1 MINLSKMF
9 RNLVNHPGLITQ
21 IRPIAR
27 NSIIRNNIRNNLLGI
42 YNKNKI
48 RTIAYYTETH
58 EFIDYDEKTNT
69 AKLGITYY
77 AKNSLGE
84 IIFIEND
91 FEVGDNIEAEDEVA
105 TLESTKA
112 TGVLST
118 PIEGEILQYN
128 DELISDLDTYN
139 NMDEKKET
147 EFWLVNIQMDEDLNT
162 TGLLCEDE
170 YTKYLTILD
179 TD

>member
-9 RNLVNHPGLITQ
+9 RNLVNLPKLITR
-21 IRPIAR
+21 IRPMT
-27 NSIIRNNIRNNLLGI
+27 NNCLRNNIRNI
-42 YNKNKI
+42 TYFTK
-48 RTIAYYTETH
+48 TH
-58 EFIDYDEKTNT
+58 EFINYDEKMNT

-91 FEVGDNIEAEDEVA
+91 YEVGDNIEVNDEVV

-147 EFWLVNIQMDEDLNT
+147 EFWLLKIQMDEELNT
-162 TGLLCEDE
+162 SGLLCEDE
-170 YTKYLTILD
+170 YTKYITVLD